1 MKRHLVFAI
10 VLASAGQ
17 ALGADFDIDAY
28 CRKVS
33 EAAADRPKAEATC
46 RDREKGFKA
55 KLDRT
60 SVPSDVE
67 RDALQRAV
75 HVTALGCEVHG
86 QVPDPEGDVVLV
98 PGSAPSR
105 VAPETL

>member
-67 RDALQRAV
+67 RDCL
-75 HVTALGCEVHG
+75 TAAQSVGG
-86 QVPDPEGDVVLV
+86 SYQVMNDCVQEKIADGLK
-98 PGSAPSR
+98 
-105 VAPETL
+105 